1 MPVEL
6 FEAFTGLAA
15 LLGVGILMALVIC
28 VREVENETPRDWTLR
43 PRRRAASQA
52 GK

>member
-15 LLGVGILMALVIC
+15 LLGFGIFIALLIC
-28 VREVENETPRDWTLR
+28 VRDVENETSRDWTLR
-43 PRRRAASQA
+43 PRRRAASQP